1 MRPLENVS
9 NVASRTRV
17 CAGSAHTLINETR
30 MEFADAVVLGQF
42 VKCGDSISEVVRR
55 DDAGGAMLF
64 TYCNAYCPPD

>member
-1 MRPLENVS
+1 MSP
-9 NVASRTRV
+9 VARVVLRRTRT
-17 CAGSAHTLINETR
+17 HTHKRDE
-30 MEFADAVVLGQF
+30 EFADAVVLGQF